1 MELINKFNKGIHF
14 LLCVIDIFNKYAW
27 LIPMKDKKRVSITN
41 VYIDNLDC
49 IVNKCNNTNHS
60 TIKRKSV
67 NVKWST
73 YIDSS
78 KEINDKDLEFEI
90 LLEYQNINT

>member
-41 VYIDNLDC
+41 VYIDNLDY
-49 IVNKCNNTNHS
+49 IVSKCNNTNHS
-60 TIKRKSV
+60 TIKRNSV

>member
-41 VYIDNLDC
+41 VYIDKLDY

-60 TIKRKSV
+60 TIKGKSV
-67 NVKWST
+67 NVK
-73 YIDSS
+73 
-78 KEINDKDLEFEI
+78 
-90 LLEYQNINT
+90 